1 MEMTGKTEIKG
12 RTRGFTLIEL
22 LVVIAIIAILA
33 AMLLPAL
40 TAAKQKA
47 QQIRC
52 ISNHRQ
58 LVLAWSMY
66 KQENN
71 GQLVIDDPLGGT
83 NYPSWVFGNM
93 TVPTEATNTALIK
106 AGLLY
111 SQVNNSDV
119 YRCPA
124 EPTQNDRSYSM
135 QPELASYDSGVRWDG
150 EAAQGSPGYPPE
162 YTESQMVKPPPSQ
175 NLVFLDESPISM
187 NDGYFYLGLSGSQWM
202 DVPGNQHSKGCNL
215 CFVDGHAEHWRWQD
229 ARTLTATIGSSTPNN
244 PDMIR
249 LQASI
254 ATE

>member
-1 MEMTGKTEIKG
+1 MTGKIEMNR

-40 TAAKQKA
+40 SAAKQKA

-52 ISNHRQ
+52 LSNHRQ

-71 GQLVIDDPLGGT
+71 GQLVVDDPLGGT

-93 TVPTEATNTALIK
+93 TNPTEATNTTLIK

-111 SQVNNSDV
+111 SQATNPDI

-124 EPTQNDRSYSM
+124 DPTQNARSYSM
-135 QPELASYDSGVRWDG
+135 QPELACYKDGVRWDG

-162 YTESQMVKPPPSQ
+162 YSESQMVRPAPSLE
-175 NLVFLDESPISM
+175 LVFLDESPVTI
-187 NDGYFYLGLSGSQWM
+187 NDGYFFIGLSGSQWM

-215 CFVDGHAEHWRWQD
+215 CFADGHAEHWHWQD
-229 ARTLTATIGSSTPNN
+229 SRTLTATTGSVTANN

>member
-1 MEMTGKTEIKG
+1 MTGKIEMNR

-40 TAAKQKA
+40 SAAKQKA

-52 ISNHRQ
+52 LSNHRQ

-71 GQLVIDDPLGGT
+71 GQLVVDDPLGGT

-93 TVPTEATNTALIK
+93 TNPTEATNTTLIK

-111 SQVNNSDV
+111 SQATNPDI

-124 EPTQNDRSYSM
+124 DPTQNARSSACSRSW
-135 QPELASYDSGVRWDG
+135 PATRTECDG
-150 EAAQGSPGYPPE
+150 
-162 YTESQMVKPPPSQ
+162 TEKPPRVRPAIRR
-175 NLVFLDESPISM
+175 NTRRARW
-187 NDGYFYLGLSGSQWM
+187 SGRRRRWSWCFWM
-202 DVPGNQHSKGCNL
+202 
-215 CFVDGHAEHWRWQD
+215 R
-229 ARTLTATIGSSTPNN
+229 AR
-244 PDMIR
+244 
-249 LQASI
+249 
-254 ATE
+254 